1 MTSFLCVLCLFVYT
15 FSVLLHLTKK
25 IQICFETIFTQTL
38 LVNFINNY
46 NKNVEVERLKYIF
59 LVNLNHIEICV
70 LQVLLW

>member
-1 MTSFLCVLCLFVYT
+1 MCSLFVCLYI
-15 FSVLLHLTKK
+15 FNASILNKK
-25 IQICFETIFTQTL
+25 KKICFETIFTQTL

>member
-1 MTSFLCVLCLFVYT
+1 MTSFLCFLCLFVYT

-25 IQICFETIFTQTL
+25 NKICFETIFTQTL
-38 LVNFINNY
+38 LLNFINNY

-59 LVNLNHIEICV
+59 LVNLNHIEISV